1 MQTTCTTVFDYAEH
15 DAAIPKFFRINPEFI
30 SLKNQKKSKKTL
42 KNHITPFKKNSK
54 NFLKIQTHLILNLH
68 TIYFQK
74 NQAPKPQKFSTIL
87 YDDDKH
93 TYIQTDSTKILYK
106 GFFSKNKNA

>member
-1 MQTTCTTVFDYAEH
+1 VFYLIILFVQITCTTVFDGAEH
-15 DAAIPKFFRINPEFI
+15 DAAIPKFFQINPEFI
-30 SLKNQKKSKKTL
+30 SLQKPKNIKKTL

-54 NFLKIQTHLILNLH
+54 NFLKIQTHLIIYLH

-74 NQAPKPQKFSTIL
+74 NQAPKLQKFSTIL

-106 GFFSKNKNA
+106 G